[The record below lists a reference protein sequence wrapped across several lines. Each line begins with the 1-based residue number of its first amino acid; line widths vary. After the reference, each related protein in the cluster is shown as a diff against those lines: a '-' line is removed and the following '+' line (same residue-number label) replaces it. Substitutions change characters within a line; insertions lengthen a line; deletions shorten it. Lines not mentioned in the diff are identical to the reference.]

1 VTLQPAEKEQLMKR
15 ILVAYDDTDPARRAL
30 ERAAELANV
39 LHSEVIVTSV
49 APLLVGSPRATGPID
64 PTDSPAHHA
73 EELQHARA
81 LLAEHGVAAELIPA
95 TGDPAAAIAQLADER
110 DVDLVVVG
118 TREPGLVERI
128 MRHSVSAEVARRVHR
143 DLLIVHPGH

>member
-1 VTLQPAEKEQLMKR
+1 MKR

-30 ERAAELANV
+30 ERTAELAKAFD
-39 LHSEVIVTSV
+39 SEVIVTSV

-73 EELQHARA
+73 EELERA
-81 LLAEHGVAAELIPA
+81 GKLLGERGLEAELVTA
-95 TGDPAAAIAQLADER
+95 TGDPAAAIAMLADER

-143 DLLIVHPGH
+143 DLLIVHPAH